1 MATGAP
7 NAKRFRNC
15 IGPRLRKLRM
25 SRKQT
30 QEQLAAQ
37 LQLAG
42 LHTWDRVAVAKVE
55 SRIRSVYDYEMAV
68 LSKVLAVDAAKLL
81 PSLSDFSDE
90 LEDLMRG
97 ERTSDS

>member
-1 MATGAP
+1 MAP

-15 IGPRLRKLRM
+15 IGPRLRELRV
-25 SRKQT
+25 SRAHT
-30 QEQLAAQ
+30 QEQLAAH

-55 SRIRSVYDYEMAV
+55 SRIRSVYDYELAV
-68 LSKVLAVDAAKLL
+68 LCEVLGVDVAKLL
-81 PSLSDFSDE
+81 PPLQGFRDE

-97 ERTSDS
+97 ERTSDA